1 MVEFPTKPQLA
12 EVYIQ
17 QGSDAI
23 TWYAWRNA
31 LRVVPVLGRI
41 PLRTMWPKFTV
52 QYTYYTLRVCF
63 LLSQGAEFISREVAA
78 KAKLA
83 AANAANFEG
92 FATHDIGYAVA
103 YAAYTA
109 MYNSADKATVA
120 SSFAA
125 DTASYANATIN
136 MSCPNV
142 KAGTIK
148 AALADYKYLLKQP
161 SFKWET
167 RPLWPKHF
175 FMATMPE
182 CYEQWEENL
191 LHDLKGI
198 GLEFMSND
206 LKNLLADKPIGSH
219 LKNYARPL
227 PNELSKDPAALRRA
241 ILLNEST
248 DLMALGV

>member
-12 EVYIQ
+12 EIYIQ
-17 QGSDAI
+17 QGSNAT

-63 LLSQGAEFISREVAA
+63 LLSQGADFINREIAD

-92 FATHDIGYAVA
+92 FATHDIGYAIA
-103 YAAYTA
+103 YAAYAA
-109 MYNSADKATVA
+109 MYNAADKATVA

-125 DTASYANATIN
+125 DTASYTNATLQV
-136 MSCPNV
+136 SCPN
-142 KAGTIK
+142 AQSGIIK
-148 AALADYKYLLKQP
+148 AAQADYKFLRKQP
-161 SFKWET
+161 NFTWEL
-167 RPLWPKHF
+167 RPLWPKQF
-175 FMATMPE
+175 FIATKPDY
-182 CYEQWEENL
+182 YEQWEENL
-191 LHDLKGI
+191 LHDLKGV

-206 LKNLLADKPIGSH
+206 LKNLLEDKPLGQH
-219 LKNYARPL
+219 LKNYAKVL